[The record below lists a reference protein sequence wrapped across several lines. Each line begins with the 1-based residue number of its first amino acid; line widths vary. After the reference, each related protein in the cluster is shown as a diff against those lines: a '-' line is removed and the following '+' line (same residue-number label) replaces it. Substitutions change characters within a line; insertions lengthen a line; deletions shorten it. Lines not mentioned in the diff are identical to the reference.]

1 MGQSEVIG
9 DLAAALSKVQG
20 ELEDVA
26 RDRQGRGYKYADLG
40 AVLAEVRPLLC
51 KHGLAIVQSPGMMV
65 DGVMS
70 LETTLMHESGQWM
83 SSRCSAPVEQA
94 LNSSGRPITSMVQCV
109 GSVITYLRRYSLAAC
124 LGVTQVDA
132 DGSYA
137 EHAPQARQEPAP
149 VRPSLPPRPPQ
160 NQNQDVISADQ
171 AARIWAV
178 AKRLWPAA
186 PKDGVQNW
194 LKLNGFPGKSTDL
207 TCEQADKAA
216 IMLEEV
222 VVPV

>member
-1 MGQSEVIG
+1 
-9 DLAAALSKVQG
+9 
-20 ELEDVA
+20 
-26 RDRQGRGYKYADLG
+26 
-40 AVLAEVRPLLC
+40 
-51 KHGLAIVQSPGMMV
+51 
-65 DGVMS
+65 
-70 LETTLMHESGQWM
+70 
-83 SSRCSAPVEQA
+83 
-94 LNSSGRPITSMVQCV
+94 MVQCV